1 MAREDNQ
8 NKGAVLIISACI
20 VFCSTGILIKM
31 GHQAGISPAMMAFGR
46 FIVGLLLLLTGS
58 FAGFFRLRFNDK
70 WRLFGRGFFGGIAIF
85 IAFLSISR
93 IGLGKGTI
101 LMFTYPIYAAVFSSI
116 FLKERFGVIS
126 ITGIIVAMF
135 GVFLMAAEDTQGIK
149 LKEVFG
155 PYELAAV
162 FGAVLSG
169 AAVTLIRKLHDTDD
183 SYAIYFSQCF
193 IGLWMMAIPVWLQ
206 SFSFGASQIGIL
218 LGIGVSAT
226 GGQLLMTQG
235 FKYVPV
241 RTGSLLAML
250 DPVFAYSAGIL
261 LFGESLN
268 LRAMIGTG
276 LVLSACVIVLA
287 LRDRPV
293 RIARQIP
300 E

>member
-8 NKGAVLIISACI
+8 TRGAVLIITACI
-20 VFCSTGILIKM
+20 VFCSTGILIKQ
-31 GHQAGISPAMMAFGR
+31 GQQFGLSPVMMVFGR
-46 FIVGLLLLLTGS
+46 FIVGLALLI
-58 FAGFFRLRFNDK
+58 AGFCVGIIRLRFNDK
-70 WRLFGRGFFGGIAIF
+70 LRLFGRGFFGGIAIF

-101 LMFTYPIYAAVFSSI
+101 LMFTYPIFAAVFSSI
-116 FLKERFGVIS
+116 FLKERFGAIS
-126 ITGIIVAMF
+126 IAGIIVAMF

-149 LKEVFG
+149 LTEVFG

-193 IGLWMMAIPVWLQ
+193 IGLWMMAIPALLQ
-206 SFSFGASQIGIL
+206 PFSFAPIQIGIL
-218 LGIGVSAT
+218 LGIGVTAT
-226 GGQLLMTQG
+226 AGQLLMTQG

-241 RTGSLLAML
+241 RTGSLLAIL
-250 DPVFAYSAGIL
+250 DPVFAFTAGAL

-268 LRAMIGTG
+268 IRALLGAG
-276 LVLSACVIVLA
+276 LILSACVIVLA
-287 LRDRPV
+287 LRKKPV
-293 RIARQIP
+293 RIGRQIP